1 MGIVDLLLVIILT
14 CRLTALSVH
23 ITLLL
28 LQSRVLAG
36 KSWEFFYPIFA
47 HVFGPLL
54 SFLPPLNY
62 FPRIKSK
69 QWCQHFQIRSLDGIR
84 FRSLDVYDP
93 QGLISPCS

>member
-1 MGIVDLLLVIILT
+1 MGYCGFASYCNFNLQAE
-14 CRLTALSVH
+14 ALSVH

-28 LQSRVLAG
+28 LQSHVLAG
-36 KSWEFFYPIFA
+36 KSWFY
-47 HVFGPLL
+47 L
-54 SFLPPLNY
+54 SHFSLCAWPMLGFLPALNS